1 MNHKAQQTAESK
13 NKNLKNAPFNIEPS
27 LISRF
32 DFLFFL
38 EKPEDQGFDESIID
52 AIINESMTSYKEVLP
67 EWSLEKL
74 QSHVNVAKNITCE
87 LTIETHKLLLN
98 YYRFCTA
105 CVEVDESRKTMRLLK
120 SLERL
125 TVGHAKLM
133 LRNKT
138 KLIDALTIIWLTEN
152 SWSFGDLIERQNV
165 VLSELPLGPMPDC
178 IEHIFNRLQLSDLK
192 KVFDAEQNKSSSD
205 TVLQLNTTI
214 QGEAQNKKELKKLFN
229 KTGTAKRR
237 SNEPKCTDD
246 LTENADAELPEFL
259 KKSLAASRFED
270 LFMNSDD
277 ESDESN
283 KVQDRLSK
291 VQQVSSDTLSIQHME
306 DYLVNEENEE
316 SNDSLNNF
324 EVVKDNMSTQNAHMS
339 NSSAVDNNKNKE
351 QAKISQRPTIPI
363 KKSKLEANDET
374 KRRKM
379 SINDEDFS
387 IEEFL
392 KDMPHSSKS
401 FASKNDKEAP
411 KKPTTLGLLGQLKAF
426 KYVSQQPP
434 KNKSQIDEKKADDS
448 VLTSISENLLA
459 LSNQLAE
466 NSTEKVPDKK
476 TSFCPSTMTRE
487 EYLKALDD
495 ELDLWN

>member
-32 DFLFFL
+32 DFVFFL
-38 EKPEDQGFDESIID
+38 EKPEDQGFDESVID
-52 AIINESMTSYKEVLP
+52 AIINESRTSYKEVLP

-74 QSHVNVAKNITCE
+74 QSHVIVAKSIACE
-87 LTIETHKLLLN
+87 LTIETYRLLLN

-165 VLSELPLGPMPDC
+165 VLSELPLGPSPDC
-178 IEHIFNRLQLSDLK
+178 IEHIFNRLQLSHLK
-192 KVFDAEQNKSSSD
+192 EVFDAEQNKSSSD

-229 KTGTAKRR
+229 KTGAVKRR
-237 SNEPKCTDD
+237 SNETKCTED

-259 KKSLAASRFED
+259 KKSFAISRIED
-270 LFMNSDD
+270 LFTNSDD
-277 ESDESN
+277 EIDDSN
-283 KVQDRLSK
+283 NVHDSLK

-306 DYLVNEENEE
+306 DYLLNEENEE

-324 EVVKDNMSTQNAHMS
+324 EVIKDNMSTQNAHMS
-339 NSSAVDNNKNKE
+339 NSFAVDNKNKE

-363 KKSKLEANDET
+363 EKSELEENDET
-374 KRRKM
+374 KRIKM

-401 FASKNDKEAP
+401 LASKNDKEAP
-411 KKPTTLGLLGQLKAF
+411 KKPTTLGFLGRLKAF
-426 KYVSQQPP
+426 EYVSQQPP
-434 KNKSQIDEKKADDS
+434 KNESQIDEKKADDC

-476 TSFCPSTMTRE
+476 TSSTTMTRE